1 MTTSEHSCLCIARKL
16 HWKTKETYYITSG
29 MFKYFQIDKVVPFYI
44 FCKIVRKSSVFE
56 DKLQSPNV

>member
-1 MTTSEHSCLCIARKL
+1 MTTSEHSVCVLQGNYTG
-16 HWKTKETYYITSG
+16 KTKETYYITSG

-56 DKLQSPNV
+56 DKLQPPNV